1 MLEYGYGIVFS
12 YMKEI
17 YVHNNDIFIAWVSL
31 AKQQC
36 SDVLVWIK
44 C

>member
-1 MLEYGYGIVFS
+1 MLEYGYEIVFTCR
-12 YMKEI
+12 KF
-17 YVHNNDIFIAWVSL
+17 YVHNNNIFIAWVSL